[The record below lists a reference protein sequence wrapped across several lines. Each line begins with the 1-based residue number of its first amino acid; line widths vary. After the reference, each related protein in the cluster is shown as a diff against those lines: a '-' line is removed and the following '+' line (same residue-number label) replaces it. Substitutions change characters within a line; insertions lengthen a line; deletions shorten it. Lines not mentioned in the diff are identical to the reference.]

1 MAEIESILF
10 PTDFSDYSNRA
21 FGYAASL
28 AEAFGARLIMMHI
41 EEFLESDP
49 ANPEHSFAALEQFKG
64 VLETERIVLRGHAP
78 YKHILDLSRDKNCDL
93 IVMATHGRN
102 VLSQFFLGGSVA
114 EEVARFSTT
123 PVFVVKVDP
132 SDAPEKYI
140 GRLKEILFPT
150 DLSEASARAFPH
162 AVQFAQKFETKLFAM
177 HVIDDESLAFY
188 KSKGIDRDA
197 PDVKERVERLLR
209 DFITSLPGGD
219 SVTSFHIADGR
230 AETEIERF
238 AEQQGADLI
247 VLATHGHSGL
257 QEDVMGS
264 TTERIIRRAHC
275 PVLAV
280 RG

>member
-1 MAEIESILF
+1 MADIKSILF

-64 VLETERIVLRGHAP
+64 EIETEKIVLRGHAP
-78 YKHILDLSRDKNCDL
+78 YKHILDLSRDKKCDL

-114 EEVARFSTT
+114 EDVARFSTI

-132 SDAPEKYI
+132 AEAPEKYTR
-140 GRLKEILFPT
+140 RLNEILFPT
-150 DLSEASARAFPH
+150 DLSLVSSRAFPW
-162 AVQFAQKFETKLFAM
+162 AVQFAERFNAKLLAL
-177 HVIDDESLAFY
+177 HVIDDESSDFY
-188 KSKGIDRDA
+188 KSKGISRDDA
-197 PDVKERVERLLR
+197 DFKPRVETLLR
-209 DFITSLPGGD
+209 DYIAALPGAQ
-219 SVTSFHIADGR
+219 SVTSFHIAEGR
-230 AETEIERF
+230 AESEIERF

-247 VLATHGHSGL
+247 VLASHGQSGL
-257 QEDVMGS
+257 QEEVMGS
-264 TTERIIRRAHC
+264 TTERVIRRAPC
-275 PVLAV
+275 PVMAV